1 MYTWGLVS
9 LWSAKPGAGDGW
21 RRALKR
27 TNFYVDDERLE
38 ALKHVATTE
47 QVSVSDL
54 VREGIDRVIR
64 ERMRGKPDRAALRAD
79 LQAYLEK
86 YAGTGSKRSPRENE
100 RRISVVN
107 GKRFGK

>member
-1 MYTWGLVS
+1 M
-9 LWSAKPGAGDGW
+9 
-21 RRALKR
+21 KR
-27 TNFYVDDERLE
+27 TNFYVDDERLD

-64 ERMRGKPDRAALRAD
+64 ERMRGKPDRAALRDD

-86 YAGTGSKRSPRENE
+86 YTGRGPKRSPQEND
-100 RRISVVN
+100 RRLSAVN

>member
-1 MYTWGLVS
+1 M
-9 LWSAKPGAGDGW
+9 
-21 RRALKR
+21 KR

-47 QVSVSDL
+47 HISVSDL

-79 LQAYLEK
+79 LQAYLQK
-86 YAGTGSKRSPRENE
+86 YTGKGPKRSPDENE
-100 RRISVVN
+100 RRISDVSA
-107 GKRFGK
+107 KRSRK